1 MTKNTDIEPALTA
14 EQWAEVLDG
23 SAGSVGLLMSE
34 SAECMARANHYL
46 PDDDPR
52 KITREDISA
61 LRAVRDFW
69 EPQTDEDAAWEDR
82 HAPLMRGK
90 LSGLLRKLAALLPP
104 E

>member
-1 MTKNTDIEPALTA
+1 MTKATDIEPALTA

-46 PDDDPR
+46 PDNDPR
-52 KITREDISA
+52 KITRADVDQ
-61 LRAVRDFW
+61 LRRLNK
-69 EPQTDEDAAWEDR
+69 AWLGFEFVGLIPRLADR
-82 HAPLMRGK
+82 
-90 LSGLLRKLAALLPP
+90 LAALLPP